1 MGKGGFPLSR
11 TSKCEYVNFTRF
23 SKIETMY
30 ERSRVNVKVDLAQLS
45 RFLVTFHTLP
55 PFRRANFTC
64 TEKLRKDPHPP
75 PPPHSSCPRLSH
87 RMFMRPSLRK
97 E

>member
-55 PFRRANFTC
+55 DLGAQILRA
-64 TEKLRKDPHPP
+64 RKNYARTPP
-75 PPPHSSCPRLSH
+75 PPIFLPQT
-87 RMFMRPSLRK
+87 
-97 E
+97 

>member
-11 TSKCEYVNFTRF
+11 TFKCEYVNFTRF

-45 RFLVTFHTLP
+45 RFFVTFHTLS

-64 TEKLRKDPHPP
+64 TEKLRKDPPP
-75 PPPHSSCPRLSH
+75 PLAPLFLPQT
-87 RMFMRPSLRK
+87 
-97 E
+97 